1 MIEKKG
7 LGPRGLFVCGS
18 QEIIPGRNGI
28 FFSVVPSATM
38 KSAWKS
44 VKFHAD
50 FKVANGVMEIFSYVF
65 AIFYGVPPENRC

>member
-1 MIEKKG
+1 ME
-7 LGPRGLFVCGS
+7 F
-18 QEIIPGRNGI
+18 

-50 FKVANGVMEIFSYVF
+50 FKVANGAMEIFSYVF

>member
-1 MIEKKG
+1 MIEKKASVS
-7 LGPRGLFVCGS
+7 VCGS
-18 QEIIPGRNGI
+18 QEFQDEMEF

-50 FKVANGVMEIFSYVF
+50 FKVANGAMEIFSYVF